1 MDGYVYD
8 FYVLTMC
15 YDLLWKGMIDERY
28 DLLCNTIYFP
38 SAFLFSVL
46 FITVVFKCIGL
57 HVIKLK

>member
-38 SAFLFSVL
+38 RAFLFSVL
-46 FITVVFKCIGL
+46 L
-57 HVIKLK
+57 L